1 MSTVIIAVIVAAI
14 LGLAVRQMYKDKKA
28 GKSPCGCKCSGCPN
42 SSVCHSAG
50 KEIPADR
57 Q

>member
-1 MSTVIIAVIVAAI
+1 MSTVIIAAIVAAI